1 MENIINL
8 TKMSF
13 NNLTSIFKNTG
24 IVLLIWLVIAIINPS
39 FLSMLFAMGG
49 YLLLYQIMAY
59 EDMYKIDNLISSLP
73 VKKSEYIISRY
84 VLGITISVISIIFLT
99 IFYLITNMIN
109 SNNIPLDIYILIGVI
124 SSVISI
130 SSIIP
135 IVIKFGVTKGRL
147 IVLIIFMLI
156 VGLPMGI
163 VGILGE
169 EPQIL
174 KLALSMVDRFGL
186 PLIVLLLSFVI
197 LLISI
202 TISLKLY
209 NKKELI

>member
-1 MENIINL
+1 
-8 TKMSF
+8 
-13 NNLTSIFKNTG
+13 
-24 IVLLIWLVIAIINPS
+24 
-39 FLSMLFAMGG
+39 
-49 YLLLYQIMAY
+49 
-59 EDMYKIDNLISSLP
+59 
-73 VKKSEYIISRY
+73 
-84 VLGITISVISIIFLT
+84 
-99 IFYLITNMIN
+99 MIN

-202 TISLKLY
+202 IISLKLY

>member
-59 EDMYKIDNLISSLP
+59 EDMYKIDNLILSLP

-174 KLALSMVDRFGL
+174 KLVLSMVDRFGL

-202 TISLKLY
+202 IISLKLY

>member
-1 MENIINL
+1 
-8 TKMSF
+8 
-13 NNLTSIFKNTG
+13 
-24 IVLLIWLVIAIINPS
+24 
-39 FLSMLFAMGG
+39 
-49 YLLLYQIMAY
+49 
-59 EDMYKIDNLISSLP
+59 
-73 VKKSEYIISRY
+73 
-84 VLGITISVISIIFLT
+84 
-99 IFYLITNMIN
+99 
-109 SNNIPLDIYILIGVI
+109 
-124 SSVISI
+124 
-130 SSIIP
+130 
-135 IVIKFGVTKGRL
+135 
-147 IVLIIFMLI
+147 MLI

-174 KLALSMVDRFGL
+174 KLVLSMVDRLGL

>member
-13 NNLTSIFKNTG
+13 NNLTSIFKNIG
-24 IVLLIWLVIAIINPS
+24 IILLIWLVIGIINPS

-99 IFYLITNMIN
+99 IFYLIANMIN

-174 KLALSMVDRFGL
+174 KLVLSMVDRL
-186 PLIVLLLSFVI
+186 
-197 LLISI
+197 
-202 TISLKLY
+202 
-209 NKKELI
+209 